1 MSFTF
6 DGINCESFGMY
17 VEQYPHRRAAKRKR
31 RFISIPGRSGDL
43 TETEDAYE
51 NETESYKVF
60 LKAGA
65 SWSETCRMIAEWLLF
80 PRGYAVLTD
89 TYNTGYFRE
98 AVYAGPLDIESELNE
113 FGRATITFNRKPF
126 LYRDDYLNK
135 CVIAG
140 TGQDAT
146 IYMNMLPDNF
156 KTQGLVFIGGYLSA
170 TITNPMSR
178 PSKPRILLLGHET
191 QTTNVQLIIGNE
203 VFLVDDMPGLV
214 RIDCEAENVI
224 AADTLDTADQPYNGN
239 SIVRFSDFPTL
250 PTGSFNIQVSSDL
263 SGIAAFIDPRWF
275 TI

>member
-6 DGINCESFGMY
+6 DGINCEYFGMY

-51 NETESYKVF
+51 NETETYKVF

-65 SWSETCRMIAEWLLF
+65 SFSETCRLIAEWLLF

-89 TYNTGYFRE
+89 TYNTGYFCE
-98 AVYAGPLDIESELNE
+98 AVFAGPLDIESELNE

-135 CVIAG
+135 CILAA
-140 TGQDAT
+140 TGADVSILLDYMPEKFKTPGLAFYGNGREAT
-146 IYMNMLPDNF
+146 I
-156 KTQGLVFIGGYLSA
+156 S
-170 TITNPMSR
+170 NPMSQ
-178 PSKPRILLLGHET
+178 PSKPRILLLGSET
-191 QTTNVQLIIGNE
+191 ETVNGHLIIGNE
-203 VFLVDDMPGLV
+203 VFLFNDMPQMVL
-214 RIDCEAENVI
+214 IDCEAENVI
-224 AADTLDTADQPYNGN
+224 AADNRESAGNPYNGN
-239 SIVRFSDFPTL
+239 HLVPFTEYPTL
-250 PTGSFNIQVSSDL
+250 PTGSVNIQVSSD
-263 SGIAAFIDPRWF
+263 IAAIIDPRWF

>member
-51 NETESYKVF
+51 NETDTYKVF

-65 SWSETCRMIAEWLLF
+65 SFPETCRMIAEWLLF

-98 AVYAGPLDIESELNE
+98 AVYTGPLDIESELNE

-135 CVIAG
+135 CVIAA
-140 TGQDAT
+140 TGVDAT
-146 IYMNMLPDNF
+146 VYLDLLPAYF
-156 KTQGLVFIGGYLSA
+156 KNPGLVFIGGYKSA
-170 TITNPMSR
+170 TVSNPMSR
-178 PSKPRILLLGHET
+178 PSKPRILLLGNET
-191 QTTNVQLIIGNE
+191 QHVDGHLIIGNE
-203 VFLVDDMPGLV
+203 VFLFNDMPGLV
-214 RIDCEAENVI
+214 LIDCETENVI
-224 AADTLDTADQPYNGN
+224 AAENSESADNPYNGN
-239 SIVRFSDFPTL
+239 SLVPFREYPTL
-250 PTGSFNIQVSSDL
+250 PTGSFNIQVSD
-263 SGIAAFIDPRWF
+263 GIAAIIDPRWY